1 MEGSLLAVIETSS
14 ELNLGNRAR
23 TEVTNTTRG
32 VGGGSSTAVGG
43 VVTSAGVGVGVSIA
57 CTSNNTT
64 LVVNGGDIS
73 ELGADTE
80 DGVEGIGLT
89 TGLSGNGTGGG
100 TSLLAS
106 ILGGLVSFARVG
118 QSITDGLGD
127 DIDVLSRAVGVGGCD
142 KQCQARINMKYSQK
156 AYSCRRAGS
165 SFPCG
170 CRSQ

>member
-1 MEGSLLAVIETSS
+1 MEGGLLTVIETSS
-14 ELNLGNRAR
+14 ELDLGNRAR

-32 VGGGSSTAVGG
+32 VGGSSSTAVGG

-57 CTSNNTT
+57 GTSNNTT

-89 TGLSGNGTGGG
+89 TGLSGNGTGGRTG
-100 TSLLAS
+100 LLAS

-127 DIDVLSRAVGVGGCD
+127 DIDVLSRAVVEG
-142 KQCQARINMKYSQK
+142 
-156 AYSCRRAGS
+156 
-165 SFPCG
+165 F
-170 CRSQ
+170 

>member
-1 MEGSLLAVIETSS
+1 MEGGLLTVIETSS
-14 ELNLGNRAR
+14 ELDLGNRAR
-23 TEVTNTTRG
+23 TEVTNTTGG

-43 VVTSAGVGVGVSIA
+43 VVTSAGVSVGIGVSIA
-57 CTSNNTT
+57 GTSNNTT

-106 ILGGLVSFARVG
+106 ILGGLVSFARVC

-127 DIDVLSRAVGVGGCD
+127 DIDVLSRAVVEG
-142 KQCQARINMKYSQK
+142 
-156 AYSCRRAGS
+156 
-165 SFPCG
+165 F
-170 CRSQ
+170 